1 VESVPNDIRFA
12 RGPNAG
18 VVIREQALGDF
29 RQDIDACCA
38 RKGDIMKGIL
48 LAGAALLTI
57 AASPA
62 HAVTYSWQGDL
73 FVTAVNDANACG
85 AVGLRV
91 GDFARGV
98 FRPKGLGTNG
108 ANDMLAWYFGR
119 SAGHL
124 QASGSL
130 HGATAATVHIIY
142 GSGGLKKVVGA
153 VLSGATVSPNPV
165 ALNTQAVRITFT
177 MVDAYPPQTGVSNC
191 DATFQGT
198 LAKRPGQ

>member
-1 VESVPNDIRFA
+1 
-12 RGPNAG
+12 
-18 VVIREQALGDF
+18 
-29 RQDIDACCA
+29 
-38 RKGDIMKGIL
+38 MKGIL

-73 FVTAVNDANACG
+73 FITAVNDANACN
-85 AVGLRV
+85 AVGLHV

-98 FRPKGLGTNG
+98 FRPKNIAGSTNG
-108 ANDMLAWYFGR
+108 TSDLLAWYFAR

-124 QASGSL
+124 TPNGGSL
-130 HGATAATVHIIY
+130 NAATAARVRIIY
-142 GSGGLKKVVGA
+142 GSGGFKDVTNV
-153 VLSGATVSPNPV
+153 VLSGATVTPNPV
-165 ALNTQAVRITFT
+165 VLNTQTVKITFT

-198 LAKRPGQ
+198 LAKRPN